1 MRYLRRILF
10 LGSIAAIAGLAG
22 CGFSDDTEEKTAGAG
37 VSAHG
42 ALHVNGP
49 VLTDEQGSPMVLRGT
64 SSHGIT
70 WYPRY
75 LNGDEDIGGVWSE
88 CAENCRVHGT
98 GECIH

>member
-49 VLTDEQGSPMVLRGT
+49 GSDG
-64 SSHGIT
+64 
-70 WYPRY
+70 
-75 LNGDEDIGGVWSE
+75 
-88 CAENCRVHGT
+88 
-98 GECIH
+98 

>member
-42 ALHVNGP
+42 DGQHCLGHPAGDGEGYP
-49 VLTDEQGSPMVLRGT
+49 LTGSGVFAAGDGKADILRGDRRQ
-64 SSHGIT
+64 HGF
-70 WYPRY
+70 
-75 LNGDEDIGGVWSE
+75 
-88 CAENCRVHGT
+88 
-98 GECIH
+98 

>member
-75 LNGDEDIGGVWSE
+75 LNGSAMKTLAEYG
-88 CAENCRVHGT
+88 ENCRVHGT